1 MMSGEN
7 QRNEALGITG
17 LTFSQEQLLGVSN
30 PPSGFKGQALAARTM
45 QNYLR
50 LANEVLPSPIT
61 AEWAEFSSKLVTK
74 ILSSDSNAL
83 LLTATDE
90 LRERTTYSHFISK
103 PRIGVSVEVEARIK
117 AAAGISI
124 VAAACQGRIIP
135 DWYLENIKTL
145 LNSSGT
151 RGGRNTDWT
160 TVAQNFPLTV
170 DEIKQLIPKLTY
182 QPVFKFLTEWKILL
196 QTTLKSPADIEQPKA
211 RAYKTIVDGKPNKVQ
226 PLDSNNRVATGGNN
240 ESKAAKHESLLG
252 WVLQRGNNAG
262 FRGRFGIPETW
273 DRYSELELIPMCEEI
288 NKAYEATNPH
298 RNFAFLATICISTS
312 LSADVAIK
320 ISTTPNGEIW
330 LDAEA
335 THLNWYLGKF
345 ISRKELPTEN
355 DKKDLDPRLIIP
367 IFLPEGAAVIGLE
380 LISKY
385 PDAKNIGEMLVPSG
399 DIAEIKALVQDY
411 RSWLIRISLGPRPGY
426 DARYAR
432 SLGQIYRETGSD
444 IAAGF
449 GSLDIDESPMG
460 VYYYIRTTEG
470 ALRERTNRV
479 LIRTGLGE
487 ATKATKP
494 EKSIGSA
501 VALDIN
507 DFTAGWKSLI
517 LDTQKTTER
526 MMEASTVDKFNE
538 EFKRTIHLRLIA
550 ILESSGHRG
559 NHLDRILWDS
569 LIGSPLYMLC
579 EDKDVDEYTAIR
591 GVAKHKL
598 LSYSIESYITS
609 LDQGVKK
616 ARSLGIKVSNEC
628 GIEFNARK
636 IGRIAFS
643 STAIDSSSSTPKL
656 LRKKIDRKQLDAI
669 CRLHFKQPLNC
680 GRHTLMSLLNEHDVE
695 PGIFRAFGGHHH
707 RQAEPLADG
716 SWISANTALRQ
727 MKNAI
732 DWILRDLIDELGIV
746 DAEHTTLELIKTKI
760 KIPNRNEYKPKR
772 VTGTSRARIL
782 DKPWERDT
790 WSSIKIIKHLQ
801 ILLAKG
807 KGPSDHSSAFLL
819 SLILFNHVTT
829 FDLKSRWNDKEHLA
843 KVSKTCLA
851 INNQRTGNRAELI
864 YSINGLA
871 ALIALSKSKK
881 RIEWS
886 PFNDACM
893 AAGQWLA
900 VALPNVNWGSG
911 MKPIYALDHF
921 LKQYLRFHFQPATLA
936 AASAKITAATPNR
949 TSILR
954 LSGNVPNISKF
965 KTLLMPTPGPGRRPK
980 LELGGAFKEVMKTIN
995 RHGQRGR
1002 DGESL
1007 ENMKSLRTALE
1018 KIDTSLEFNALAV
1031 QEWGIQEANILIEEI
1046 SDPIANS
1053 SMSSYLSRFYQEIQK
1068 LDSGEDL
1075 REWFTEWLD
1084 WYKKLIANVSSKSN
1098 ETLPQAIANTKTA
1111 ARRFLKTL
1119 YGIGY
1124 SIPLEL
1130 LRSEKGVSDGMR
1142 KSASASL
1149 IFKRDLADRSNLLKT
1164 HFINL
1169 PLVSAL
1175 ADLAETLCEEVPLRA
1190 AELSV
1195 LGLESMT
1202 ASGSLVITT
1211 DGFSHLK
1218 SLWARRHV
1226 LLSRDAQKKMIAV
1239 SRMVKEAYPDSRWY
1253 FLLDDPTSWATS
1265 DQIDR
1270 ARTAALKQT
1279 TGDGDARKHST
1290 RPAAAFRVIFPEWEV
1305 IGKKLFT
1312 NCLTVDECSK
1322 CINEL
1327 ESSGFN
1333 TLLNVLAI
1341 TGHGHPFV
1349 FLKYYF
1355 SIWTII
1361 YSLYSRA
1368 SLASIEMDANE
1379 LMRQWLPQGGV
1390 TLRKARERQ
1399 NEIDQKFDAWTWM
1412 SKYASKNIKVDLLQ
1426 IEAPRINPPLP
1437 IAKSKDQRKNSII
1450 HDAIY
1455 LSCRITGM
1463 MPESAADAT
1472 SIGGSRLTYLE
1483 TLVPTIK
1490 TCADLRERH
1499 QALDSTGGRASER
1512 RILTGDIGSLLTTF
1526 LNRAKPK
1533 TINKLENMLIPQKN
1547 FRGEAPQMTVLL
1559 SRLLECIEILPE
1571 TIGIKFVLGKKVY
1584 AAEELENIESLHKRV
1599 IFGGYDQNLGPTPRI
1614 TIFPLDSTN
1623 TVWEGR
1629 YTAIIKCLIFSIKT
1643 IREDFFNSESNCE

>member
-1 MMSGEN
+1 MTSGEN
-7 QRNEALGITG
+7 QKIEALGITG

-103 PRIGVSVEVEARIK
+103 PRVGVSMEVEARIK

-170 DEIKQLIPKLTY
+170 DEIQQLIPKLTY

-196 QTTLKSPADIEQPKA
+196 QTTLKSPADIEPPKA
-211 RAYKTIVDGKPNKVQ
+211 RADKTIVECKPNKEQ
-226 PLDSNNRVATGGNN
+226 PLDSYNHVAQGGNN
-240 ESKAAKHESLLG
+240 ESKATKHESLLG
-252 WVLQRGNNAG
+252 WVIQRGNNAG

-288 NKAYEATNPH
+288 YKAYEATHPH
-298 RNFAFLATICISTS
+298 RNFAFLATVCISTS

-335 THLNWYLGKF
+335 THLNWYIGKF
-345 ISRKELPTEN
+345 ISRKELPTED
-355 DKKDLDPRLIIP
+355 DKKNLDPRLIIP

-380 LISKY
+380 LITKN

-479 LIRTGLGE
+479 LIRTGLGQ

-507 DFTAGWKSLI
+507 DFTAGWKSLL

-538 EFKRTIHLRLIA
+538 EFKRLIHLRLIA
-550 ILESSGHRG
+550 VLESSGHRG

-569 LIGSPLYMLC
+569 LLGSPLYILC
-579 EDKDVDEYTAIR
+579 EDKDVDEYTATR

-598 LSYSIESYITS
+598 LSYSIESYLTS
-609 LDQGVKK
+609 LDQGIKK
-616 ARSLGIKVSNEC
+616 AQSLAIKVSNER

-656 LRKKIDRKQLDAI
+656 LRKKIDRKQLDEL

-680 GRHTLMSLLNEHDVE
+680 GRHTLMSLLNEHDVD

-716 SWISANTALRQ
+716 SWIPANTALRQ

-732 DWILRDLIDELGIV
+732 DWILRDLLDELGID
-746 DAEHTTLELIKTKI
+746 DAEHTTLELVKTKI
-760 KIPNRNEYKPKR
+760 KSPNRNEYRPQR

-790 WSSIKIIKHLQ
+790 WSSIEIIDHLQ

-807 KGPSDHSSAFLL
+807 KGPSEHSAAFLL
-819 SLILFNHVTT
+819 SLILFNHITT
-829 FDLKSRWNDKEHLA
+829 FDLKSRWNDKEQLA
-843 KVSKTCLA
+843 KSSNKCVL
-851 INNQRTGNRAELI
+851 INNQRPENRAELI
-864 YSINGLA
+864 YPTNGLA
-871 ALIALSKSKK
+871 ALIALSKSEKK
-881 RIEWS
+881 IEWS
-886 PFNDACM
+886 SFNDACM

-900 VALPNVNWGSG
+900 AALPNVNWGSG
-911 MKPIYALDHF
+911 MKPIYTLDHF
-921 LKQYLRFHFQPATLA
+921 LKSGRVYSPPLWGAPLQAKRSEPYASCPLDTPPLWGGVVHQYLRFHFQPATLA

-980 LELGGAFKEVMKTIN
+980 LELGGALKDVMKTIHK
-995 RHGQRGR
+995 HGQRGR

-1018 KIDTSLEFNALAV
+1018 KIDTSLEFNAFAL
-1031 QEWGIQEANILIEEI
+1031 QEWGIQEANILIEKLT
-1046 SDPIANS
+1046 DPLANS
-1053 SMSSYLSRFYQEIQK
+1053 SMSSYLSRFSQQIQK
-1068 LDSGEDL
+1068 LDSTEDL

-1084 WYKKLIANVSSKSN
+1084 WYKKLIDNVSSQSN

-1119 YGIGY
+1119 YSIGY

-1149 IFKRDLADRSNLLKT
+1149 IFKSDLSDRSNLLKT

-1226 LLSRDAQKKMIAV
+1226 VLSRDAQKKMIGV
-1239 SRMVKEAYPDSRWY
+1239 SRMVKEAYPDARWY
-1253 FLLDDPTSWATS
+1253 FLLDDPSSWATS

-1279 TGDGDARKHST
+1279 TGGGDARKHST
-1290 RPAAAFRVIFPEWEV
+1290 RPAAAFRIIFPEWEE
-1305 IGKKLFT
+1305 IGRKLFT
-1312 NCLTVDECSK
+1312 NCLTVDECRK
-1322 CINEL
+1322 CINEI

-1368 SLASIEMDANE
+1368 SLVSIEMDADE
-1379 LMRQWLPQGGV
+1379 LMRQWFPQGGV
-1390 TLRKARERQ
+1390 PLRKARERQ
-1399 NEIDQKFDAWTWM
+1399 NEIDQSFDAWTWM
-1412 SKYASKNIKVDLLQ
+1412 SKYASKNIKVDFLQ
-1426 IEAPRINPPLP
+1426 IAASTKNPPLP
-1437 IAKSKDQRKNSII
+1437 IAKSKDQCKNSIV

-1472 SIGGSRLTYLE
+1472 SIGCY
-1483 TLVPTIK
+1483 V
-1490 TCADLRERH
+1490 
-1499 QALDSTGGRASER
+1499 
-1512 RILTGDIGSLLTTF
+1512 
-1526 LNRAKPK
+1526 
-1533 TINKLENMLIPQKN
+1533 
-1547 FRGEAPQMTVLL
+1547 
-1559 SRLLECIEILPE
+1559 
-1571 TIGIKFVLGKKVY
+1571 
-1584 AAEELENIESLHKRV
+1584 
-1599 IFGGYDQNLGPTPRI
+1599 
-1614 TIFPLDSTN
+1614 
-1623 TVWEGR
+1623 
-1629 YTAIIKCLIFSIKT
+1629 
-1643 IREDFFNSESNCE
+1643 